1 MRALLVG
8 SSGQVGQACLQS
20 VPAHVELRAC
30 THVELDIT
38 DSAKIA
44 AVVDEFRP
52 DVLINT
58 AAYTAVDKAE
68 SDKPAAQACN
78 VDGPGRLAAAMAR
91 HAGARMIQISTDFVF
106 DGRGSSPY
114 KPDSPTGPHSV
125 YGATKLAGEQAT
137 LSALGDRAV
146 ILRTAWVYSASG
158 NNFVR
163 TMLRL
168 MAKGEVRVIADQVG
182 TPTSAASLAE
192 TIWAIAAA
200 KTGGV
205 YHWTDA
211 GVASW
216 YDFAVA
222 IAEEATRIGLLTKP
236 VVVTPIATSDYPTPA
251 RRPSYSVLDK
261 SSTAKAFGLHQVHWR
276 TRLRTVIEE
285 LRSA

>member
-8 SSGQVGQACLQS
+8 SSGQVGQACLTR

-30 THVELDIT
+30 THADLDIT
-38 DSAKIA
+38 DAAKIKT
-44 AVVDEFRP
+44 VVDEFRP

-68 SDKPAAQACN
+68 SDEPAARACN
-78 VDGPGRLAAAMAR
+78 TDGPRLLAAAIASR
-91 HAGARMIQISTDFVF
+91 AGARMIHVSTDFVF
-106 DGRGSSPY
+106 DGKGSSPY
-114 KPDSPTGPHSV
+114 PPDAPTGPSSV

-137 LSALGDRAV
+137 LAALADRAV

-168 MAKGEVRVIADQVG
+168 MAKGDVRVIADQIG

-192 TIWAIAAA
+192 VIWAIAAA

-222 IAEEATRIGLLTKP
+222 IAEEAARAGLLKNP

-261 SSTAKAFGLHQVHWR
+261 SSTAKAFGLNQVHWR

-285 LRSA
+285 LRRA

>member
-8 SSGQVGQACLQS
+8 SSGQAGQACLKS

-30 THVELDIT
+30 THADLDIT
-38 DSAKIA
+38 NPAQIA

-68 SDKPAAQACN
+68 SDEPAARAGN
-78 VDGPGRLAAAMAR
+78 ADGPRLLAAAIAR
-91 HAGARMIQISTDFVF
+91 QPGARMIHVSTDFVF
-106 DGRGSSPY
+106 DGQGSSPY
-114 KPDSPTGPHSV
+114 KPDSPTAPLSV

-137 LSALGDRAV
+137 LAELADRAV
-146 ILRTAWVYSASG
+146 ILRTAWVYSATG

-163 TMLRL
+163 TMLRI
-168 MAKGEVRVIADQVG
+168 MARGNVRVVADQVG

-192 TIWAIAAA
+192 AIWKIAAA

-222 IAEEATRIGLLTKP
+222 IAEEAARVGLLTSP
-236 VVVTPIATSDYPTPA
+236 VEVTPIATSDYPTPA

-261 SSTAKAFGLHQVHWR
+261 SSTVKAFGLNPVHWK
-276 TRLRTVIEE
+276 TRLRAVIEE